1 MFNSVYTVCETWRCL
16 CDACVHSAVHSR
28 VSCRP
33 PKCLTCPCFLRGQTP
48 CIGIITVLSNL
59 QPFEVEG
66 RQKLTVSDWLEGQ
79 SLLRPEIFQNRWR
92 TDKDPTKDLATYAA
106 VMKQPLSRSLVDGA
120 SQAVLEQDLETQ
132 FRNDMLALSALD
144 QNAKQHALRQLKPVM
159 GKFSSI
165 VSKFVMDSRIM
176 KTSQGRG
183 AGRSDASII
192 AKKTPPQ
199 PLPRPMFPPQGSAA
213 SPIATSAFSSAKG
226 YGAGVS
232 VESRRRPGNS
242 AHISDKDKWFCPV
255 CKTGVKNVP
264 QSIKQH
270 KESQTHMGLL
280 KKLHFC
286 ETCKIY
292 CDNTPD
298 AIHQHNASFDHGHQQ
313 RLDAEPDTRDGAALA
328 EKRRLENA
336 GQVQPSKKKK

>member
-1 MFNSVYTVCETWRCL
+1 VYTHRCSVYTV
-16 CDACVHSAVHSR
+16 HSH

-59 QPFEVEG
+59 QPFDVEC

-106 VMKQPLSRSLVDGA
+106 VMKQPLSRSLVADGA

-144 QNAKQHALRQLKPVM
+144 ENAKQHALRQLKPVM
-159 GKFSSI
+159 GKFSS
-165 VSKFVMDSRIM
+165 VVAKFVMDSRIM

-192 AKKTPPQ
+192 AKKTLPQ
-199 PLPRPMFPPQGSAA
+199 PRPMFPPQGSAA
-213 SPIATSAFSSAKG
+213 SPIATSAFANAKG
-226 YGAGVS
+226 YGVGVPA
-232 VESRRRPGNS
+232 ESRRRPGNS

-255 CKTGVKNVP
+255 CKTGVKNCS

-270 KESQTHMGLL
+270 NDSKTHMGLL
-280 KKLHFC
+280 QKLHFC
-286 ETCKIY
+286 ETCNIY

-298 AIHQHNASFDHGHQQ
+298 AIRLHNASFDHGHQH
-313 RLDAEPDTRDGAALA
+313 RLVAESAPRDGGALA
-328 EKRRLENA
+328 EKRRLDNA
-336 GQVQPSKKKK
+336 GQVQPGANKRSRTKND